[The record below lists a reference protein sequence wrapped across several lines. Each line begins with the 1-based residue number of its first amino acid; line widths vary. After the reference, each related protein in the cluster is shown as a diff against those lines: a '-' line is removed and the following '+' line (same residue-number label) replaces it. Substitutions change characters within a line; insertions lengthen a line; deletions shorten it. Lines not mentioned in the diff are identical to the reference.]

1 MRATD
6 LAGNV
11 GAPGSSDYKLSR
23 PSGNDDTTNAVLP
36 DSQQPGGQNP
46 AAVQQPQPQPRP
58 RAAGDTGAG
67 ADSIPPLATSPVAA
81 VKRIAKHVSK
91 GSGKG
96 SRGLQGDTHEVGP
109 GTAIPPLKTVPK
121 VLKAL
126 GRAVKAVAAHADDSF
141 FPGALL
147 AIVMAFFAIQNRI
160 DRNDPKLGLAPVFA
174 DPDLEFRPRPR
185 KS

>member
-1 MRATD
+1 VRATD
-6 LAGNV
+6 GAGNV

-23 PSGNDDTTNAVLP
+23 GSGDDTTSNAVLP
-36 DSQQPGGQNP
+36 DRQQPGGQNP
-46 AAVQQPQPQPRP
+46 AAVQQPQPQPQP
-58 RAAGDTGAG
+58 AGDTGAG
-67 ADSIPPLATSPVAA
+67 ADSVRPLTASPAAA
-81 VKRIAKHVSK
+81 VKRL
-91 GSGKG
+91 GKG
-96 SRGLQGDTHEVGP
+96 HAKGAGKGGIGGLGDTHEVGP
-109 GTAIPPLKTVPK
+109 GTALPPLKAVPK

-174 DPDLEFRPRPR
+174 DPDLEFRPQPR